1 LALKS
6 GSYKKALEKNP
17 KFGNA
22 ANAREMVRRLTAEL
36 KGS

>member
-1 LALKS
+1 M
-6 GSYKKALEKNP
+6 ALEKNP

-22 ANAREMVRRLTAEL
+22 AKAEEIVKQLTAEL